1 MDEKNLVAE
10 ELTDVDLLEAAG
22 GEEDGPRY
30 AYNIG
35 DRARYRCGPGPMN
48 FEQVVICDRKAEK
61 ESILFFFTTYNKSYL
76 ITRAN
81 GTQIW
86 CSEFAL
92 VHA

>member
-1 MDEKNLVAE
+1 MNEKNLIADK
-10 ELTDVDLLEAAG
+10 LTDADLREVSG
-22 GEEDGPRY
+22 GEDGPRY
-30 AYNIG
+30 AFNIG

-61 ESILFFFTTYNKSYL
+61 DSVLFFMNTYNKSYL